1 MNKIIRLGIWGLGRM
16 GQIHAE
22 HFLKKH
28 TKYQAASF
36 CDSDPA
42 RAEVMALRYGGR
54 SYTDSS
60 AFLQDPETDLV
71 LIVTR
76 SLDHVRHASQALQ
89 AGKTV
94 LLEKPIA
101 VTEQDLA
108 DLENLVKQYPG
119 KLYFGQNHRFE
130 PAFAQMKEIVHAGL
144 LGKIH
149 TVRICKTHP
158 FRPRCDWQML
168 LEHGGGQLSVWGP
181 HVLDQMLQLLTPPVQ
196 LQWSNLQKILTPGDA
211 DDHFQLI
218 LRGADGATGEIEV
231 SNVLALERPYCQ
243 ISGDRGALMCNAD
256 QQTISLRY
264 IEPQFQFQN
273 LQISAETP
281 KQDAPWGP
289 DNIPWIQETRPV
301 TPAGVVAAVTA
312 VEEKMA
318 DALWMAIHQQA
329 PFPVT
334 SEQALDVVRMTCRIK
349 RENPQF
355 AWKQ

>member
-16 GQIHAE
+16 GVIHAE
-22 HFLKKH
+22 HFLKK
-28 TKYQAASF
+28 TSMYQAAAF
-36 CDSDPA
+36 CDCDQT
-42 RAEVMALRYGGR
+42 RAEAMTVRHGGR
-54 SYTDSS
+54 CYTDSA
-60 AFLQDPETDLV
+60 AFLQDPEMDLV

-76 SLDHVRHASQALQ
+76 SLDHVRHAAQALQ

-108 DLENLVKQYPG
+108 ELEQLVKRYPG
-119 KLYFGQNHRFE
+119 KIYFGQNHRFE
-130 PAFAQMKEIVHAGL
+130 PAFDRMMEIVRSGI

-149 TVRICKTHP
+149 TIRICKTHP

-218 LRGADGATGEIEV
+218 LQGADGVTGEIEV
-231 SNVLALERPYCQ
+231 SNGLALERPYCQ
-243 ISGDRGALMCNAD
+243 IYGDRGALKCD
-256 QQTISLRY
+256 QDHQTITLQY
-264 IEPQFQFQN
+264 IDPQFQFTD

-281 KQDAPWGP
+281 AQNAMWGP
-289 DNIPWIQETRPV
+289 GNIPWIRETRPI
-301 TPAGVVAAVTA
+301 TPAGVAAAVTA

-329 PFPVT
+329 SFPIT
-334 SEQALDVVRMTCRIK
+334 SEQALDVVRMMCRVK
-349 RENPQF
+349 RANPQF
-355 AWKQ
+355 AWKE